1 MKKIFMISCM
11 LLLAYTTFG
20 QQIRSRDVDIDDI
33 MTLLRASGYEL
44 FSFDI
49 TEMLN
54 ERYDIHFIK
63 KEFEA
68 GEEIATT
75 NLVSFPIPNQVMLT
89 DRTLLLER
97 VNLGFYPSG
106 NDSTKLMNIHAPEV
120 ITWPNPIRFNLKAL
134 RNNDLITNHFFYEMR
149 PFATNTFRENEF
161 IPLVLLGSAWW
172 DEQLNTFRFCVE
184 NEFNPDMSSETLKLM
199 PHYFVVGIRFD
210 RSE

>member
-11 LLLAYTTFG
+11 LLLAYITFG

-68 GEEIATT
+68 GEEIGFSY
-75 NLVSFPIPNQVMLT
+75 LIPFPIGNKRLLT
-89 DRTLLLER
+89 ERTILLEKI
-97 VNLGFYPSG
+97 NFGFYPSG
-106 NDSTKLMNIHAPEV
+106 NDSTKFMQIHVPEF
-120 ITWPNPIRFNLKAL
+120 ITIPRSRFNLRPL
-134 RNNDLITNHFFYEMR
+134 PHSDRFFYQIR
-149 PFATNTFRENEF
+149 PFKIEMFRENEF
-161 IPLVLLGSAWW
+161 IPLILLGSGWW
-172 DEQLNTFRFCVE
+172 DEQFNVHRFCHE
-184 NEFNPDMSSETLKLM
+184 DEINPDMTSGILFRNM
-199 PHYFVVGIRFD
+199 PHHFVIGVRFD
-210 RSE
+210 RRN